1 MKPKRP
7 TADQP
12 PAGATILLSTLHP
25 NPQNPRTITE
35 SAFAKLVDS
44 VRAFPRMMELRPI
57 VVDAEGKILGGNMRF
72 RAITEGLG
80 MTECPASWV
89 VKAEDLT
96 PEQVQR
102 FIIADNFP
110 AGEWDWDSLAN
121 GWDLADLKEWGFDEK
136 ELLGMTIPDAN
147 KSIDEQAM
155 ANTANECPKCG
166 FKW

>member
-35 SAFAKLVDS
+35 SAFAKLVSS
-44 VRAFPRMMELRPI
+44 VKDFPQMLRYRPI
-57 VVDAEGKILGGNMRF
+57 IAAFDGTVIAGNMRL

-80 MTECPASWV
+80 MTECPAEWV
-89 VKAEDLT
+89 LRAEDLT
-96 PEQVQR
+96 PAQVQR
-102 FIIADNFP
+102 FIIADNMPF
-110 AGEWDWDSLAN
+110 GEWDFDALSN
-121 GWDLADLKEWGFDEK
+121 QFEMADLKEWGFDEK
-136 ELLGMTIPDAN
+136 ELLGITIPDAN
-147 KSIDEQAM
+147 KSIDEAAM
-155 ANTANECPKCG
+155 ANTEHECPKCG